1 MELKNLELAL
11 NNELKKKLSRE
22 SRLNTLKNMKVDIW
36 EFVEFNYAEMVLLD
50 NLNNVINLYEMSIKE
65 SINLIEIYKNRIAS
79 LARPV

>member
-11 NNELKKKLSRE
+11 NNEFKKKLSRE

-79 LARPV
+79 LARPI